1 MPCGP
6 YWGQDD
12 RADDGHRLV
21 KKSSVSEALLQAM
34 AKRSER
40 TEITQ
45 DMVVAEL
52 AKIGFA
58 NMLDYMAVM
67 LDRLLEKALSRA
79 GDLRRARSAKARA
92 DVNSPKQTS

>member
-1 MPCGP
+1 
-6 YWGQDD
+6 
-12 RADDGHRLV
+12 
-21 KKSSVSEALLQAM
+21 
-34 AKRSER
+34 
-40 TEITQ
+40 
-45 DMVVAEL
+45 MVVAEL